1 MVVREVYYR
10 LLNGLYGRRIAQMA
24 INGPNMQR
32 IAH

>member
-24 INGPNMQR
+24 INGTNMQR